1 MQVRQLVTEPLL
13 HFFVVGALLFAVF
26 SVLNPAGMRSEQE
39 ILVSQAQVASLS
51 LQFERIWQRPPTES
65 ELQSLIDAWIR
76 EEVLYREGM
85 AMGLDRDDQ
94 VIRRRIAQK
103 MMLFADSLT
112 EIEPSEEQLQL
123 WLNDNAARYRLPDTY
138 TLQQVYFDGE
148 RPALEQQQAIAEA
161 LGQLRSG
168 ALTAADVGDPILLPA
183 SLDAAANI
191 EIGRIFGDEFVAG
204 LRSLPVGEWA
214 GPVRST
220 YGMHLVWIAAHEPG
234 RAAVMAEV
242 RDAVLRDF
250 YSEQAERLTE
260 AFYEALKSRYTVQLE
275 AAS

>member
-13 HFFVVGALLFAVF
+13 HFFVVGVLLFAVF

-191 EIGRIFGDEFVAG
+191 EIRRIFGDEFVAG

-234 RAAVMAEV
+234 HAAVMAEV